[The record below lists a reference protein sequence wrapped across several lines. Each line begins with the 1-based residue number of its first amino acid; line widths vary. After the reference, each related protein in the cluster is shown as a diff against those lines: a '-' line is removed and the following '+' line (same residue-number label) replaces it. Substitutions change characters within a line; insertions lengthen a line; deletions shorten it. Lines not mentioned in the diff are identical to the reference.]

1 MPYKIYLK
9 KNEEK
14 RILGGHSWVYANEVA
29 KIEGKD
35 ENGSLAAVYAN
46 DGRFRRYI
54 DNAGGEGTAAFA
66 NQAIAAYCAI

>member
-1 MPYKIYLK
+1 MRQIRPVSQDLSPAFLALSALYLPGTAP
-9 KNEEK
+9 ETL
-14 RILGGHSWVYANEVA
+14 RALGE
-29 KIEGKD
+29 
-35 ENGSLAAVYAN
+35 LYAN